1 MKGFPFR
8 RQRPVMNYIADFM
21 CKELM
26 LVIEVDGITHEDEK
40 VILNDERRQAALEA
54 AGFTVL
60 RFNDS
65 DVLDNMQGVISALE
79 DWIEK
84 REKSTP

>member
-1 MKGFPFR
+1 MQG
-8 RQRPVMNYIADFM
+8 
-21 CKELM
+21 
-26 LVIEVDGITHEDEK
+26 VDVGDRSGCTHDDEK

-84 REKSTP
+84 REKSAP